1 MVFIFGVFMWF
12 CWFLGR
18 FAFCLGSR
26 DFMVSWLGF
35 SSFFWVLEM
44 EMREKNERN
53 FRILWKKMRVILWFH
68 GFSFSGVYLGFRR
81 LEKDKKI
88 EKALESD
95 VSCVRTGILGC
106 G

>member
-1 MVFIFGVFMWF
+1 MYLCGFAGSWVGLLSVWVREIL
-12 CWFLGR
+12 WFLGWV
-18 FAFCLGSR
+18 FLLFS
-26 DFMVSWLGF
+26 GF
-35 SSFFWVLEM
+35 LEM